1 MTEITLKGK
10 PIHTTGKLPKVG
22 KKAPDFLLID
32 SFLHERSLK
41 DFAGKR
47 KILSI
52 VPSLDT
58 PVCLTSA
65 KKFNEQASSIKN
77 LVVIYISADLPFAQ
91 KRACDTEN
99 LKHIKTLSMMRD
111 REFAKDY
118 GVLIKDGPLQGISAR
133 ALIVLDE
140 DDVVQHVELVPEI
153 AQEPNYGA
161 AFSSIS

>member
-1 MTEITLKGK
+1 MTKITLKGK
-10 PIHTTGKLPKVG
+10 PIHTIEKLPKVG

-32 SFLHERSLK
+32 SFLNERSLK

-65 KKFNEQASSIKN
+65 KKFNERTSSIKN

-91 KRACDTEN
+91 KRACDIEN

-111 REFAKDY
+111 REFARDY
-118 GVLIKDGPLQGISAR
+118 GVLIKDGPLQGICAR

-140 DDVVQHVELVPEI
+140 DDIVQYVELVPEI
-153 AQEPNYGA
+153 AQEPNYGK
-161 AFSSIS
+161 AFKSIS